1 MIVAVPTA
9 TTYVGDSVRKTIT
22 AYEKGTTLLTVY
34 SNETGKTSKITVN
47 VVKVASSIGFKN
59 DNLALPSVIGSKL
72 KLDDSYIQTYPERS
86 DITNVSY
93 QIGKYDGSDNF
104 VEYTNEELSVA
115 GIGYDKNSSTLTVM
129 RDSIAI
135 DSFVI
140 KANYDNP
147 FAKDDS
153 LNFDIIKN
161 TLQMTLTRAD
171 DLILKIKFENED
183 VSQIIK
189 NTVLLGSSDVENR
202 VISKA
207 KHELET
213 MKGKMK

>member
-1 MIVAVPTA
+1 METKLLKANEKSIELACNLLRNGEIVAVPTA

-93 QIGKYDGSDNF
+93 QI
-104 VEYTNEELSVA
+104 
-115 GIGYDKNSSTLTVM
+115 KNCSAFLDRAIYFISPNILTH
-129 RDSIAI
+129 
-135 DSFVI
+135 
-140 KANYDNP
+140 
-147 FAKDDS
+147 
-153 LNFDIIKN
+153 
-161 TLQMTLTRAD
+161 T
-171 DLILKIKFENED
+171 
-183 VSQIIK
+183 
-189 NTVLLGSSDVENR
+189 
-202 VISKA
+202 
-207 KHELET
+207 
-213 MKGKMK
+213 